1 MALKWQ
7 SQSEKGKTP
16 QTPSER
22 KRTIRETYLWN
33 FGQEAMGKWIRP
45 GQHRSGGYI
54 SSGPIWRH
62 QIHKMSH
69 KRLVSEQHQGFL
81 DPQKSAVCSSIQLYN
96 LNDAIRFEMSAR
108 GTSAQWCLWQSSVA
122 PAQCEF
128 PPASELGKYQML
140 LFHSFWRAL
149 NSLVIEHLCNSSH
162 NQRAWLY
169 QDLKYPTHRGW
180 DQKNTSERE
189 TALEET
195 QFWNGKS
202 MYRNI
207 LVGISM
213 GEIHSIR
220 KCS

>member
-81 DPQKSAVCSSIQLYN
+81 DPPEVCSLFFHPTIQSQWCN
-96 LNDAIRFEMSAR
+96 TIRNVSQ
-108 GTSAQWCLWQSSVA
+108 GHQWCLWQSSVA